1 MVNCKGD
8 QIWARA
14 RSRSPTIFLNPNI
27 VTANHNSGGGGAG
40 AVIGGIGGMFG
51 GCGRAVGAVASGINV
66 KKGEAT
72 VTLSVANART
82 TEEEALVQGY
92 TRKSDVSFG
101 LGGGGFAGGAFGG
114 AAGGGYQDTAIG
126 QAILMAYLD
135 AKTKLVTQLGGLP
148 SNAAAAAPRAK

>member
-8 QIWARA
+8 QIWARTS
-14 RSRSPTIFLNPNI
+14 SRSPTIFLNYNI
-27 VTANHNSGGGGAG
+27 VTANHNSGGGGGAG

-135 AKTKLVTQLGGLP
+135 A
-148 SNAAAAAPRAK
+148 

>member
-14 RSRSPTIFLNPNI
+14 SSRSPTIFLNYNI
-27 VTANHNSGGGGAG
+27 VTANHNSGGGGGAG

-135 AKTKLVTQLGGLP
+135 A
-148 SNAAAAAPRAK
+148 

>member
-1 MVNCKGD
+1 
-8 QIWARA
+8 
-14 RSRSPTIFLNPNI
+14 LNPNI

-101 LGGGGFAGGAFGG
+101 LGGGGFAGGAFDG
-114 AAGGGYQDTAIG
+114 AAGGGYQNTAIG
-126 QAILMAYLD
+126 QVILMAYPD
-135 AKTKLVTQLGGLP
+135 A
-148 SNAAAAAPRAK
+148 